1 MLQVLNG
8 PVIAAGE
15 SVSDGIDC
23 TAGPLVRITFPA
35 QWGGGNLTFLI
46 SSDGN
51 GYNDIYDAKG
61 EPVTAVVRPGGA
73 VRVPLEWSSMPI
85 DPEVPGEDAAL
96 TIHARQR
103 PAGCGARRMDA
114 RQPRRIHPE
123 RNR

>member
-73 VRVPLEWSSMPI
+73 VRVPLEWSSML
-85 DPEVPGEDAAL
+85 GWL
-96 TIHARQR
+96 KFR
-103 PAGCGARRMDA
+103 AGTPSHPVVQEARREFSVA
-114 RQPRRIHPE
+114 LEVAEPPALRR
-123 RNR
+123 